1 MGMRMR
7 KGIKMEWNG
16 NEPAKIYL
24 SGDVISDADSEWEKL
39 WGMENGYITPVDV
52 IDELEKLPHGTDVEV
67 HINSN
72 GGDVQAGL
80 AIANLLAHY
89 QKGAVTTFVD
99 GWAASI
105 ASIIALAG
113 SKCVMPANTYLMIHY
128 PSCVV
133 AGNINDIKKGLEDL
147 EKITGGMVDE
157 YTRKSITTR
166 DKIVEMLEKETWL
179 TAEEAAGIFENV
191 EVAESTELKAVAK
204 IGNFKDVP
212 AGIKTMLAKD
222 NEAESKIEKSILN
235 SIIA

>member
-1 MGMRMR
+1 MGMK
-7 KGIKMEWNG
+7 KGIRMELNG
-16 NEPAKIYL
+16 AEPAKIYL
-24 SGDVISDADSEWEKL
+24 SGGVISDINGEWEKL
-39 WGMENGYITPVDV
+39 FGIENGYITPADV
-52 IDELEKLPHGTDVEV
+52 IDELEQIPNGTDIEV

-80 AIANLLAHY
+80 AIANLLEHY
-89 QKGAVTTFVD
+89 RKGKVVTFVD

-113 SKCVMPANTYLMIHY
+113 SRCVMPANTYLMIHY

-133 AGNINDIKKGLEDL
+133 AGNINDLRKGMEDL
-147 EKITGGMVDE
+147 EKITDGMIDE

-166 DKIVEMLEKETWL
+166 EKIVEMLEKETWL
-179 TAEEAAGIFENV
+179 TADECAGIFENV

-212 AGIKTMLAKD
+212 AGIKAMIEAD
-222 NEAESKIEKSILN
+222 GEAERKIEESILN
-235 SIIA
+235 SVIA

>member
-1 MGMRMR
+1 MKKGLK
-7 KGIKMEWNG
+7 KGIRMELNAG
-16 NEPAKIYL
+16 EPAKIYL
-24 SGDVISDADSEWEKL
+24 SGDVVSDTNGEWEKL
-39 WGMENGYITPVDV
+39 FGIENGYITPADV
-52 IDELEKLPHGTDVEV
+52 IGELEKLHHGTDIEV

-89 QKGAVTTFVD
+89 QKGKVTTFVD

-105 ASIIALAG
+105 ASIISLAG
-113 SKCVMPANTYLMIHY
+113 TKCVMPANTYLMIHY

-147 EKITGGMVDE
+147 EKITDGMVDE
-157 YTRKSITTR
+157 YTRKSIATR
-166 DKIVEMLEKETWL
+166 GQIVEMLERETWL

-222 NEAESKIEKSILN
+222 DEAESKIERAVLN

>member
-1 MGMRMR
+1 MR
-7 KGIKMEWNG
+7 KGIKKGIRMEWNG

-24 SGDVISDADSEWEKL
+24 SGDVISDANGEWEKL
-39 WGMENGYITPVDV
+39 FGIENGYITPVDV
-52 IDELEKLPHGTDVEV
+52 IDELEKLPDGTDIEV

-80 AIANLLAHY
+80 AIANLLEHY
-89 QKGAVTTFVD
+89 RKGEVTTFVD

-147 EKITGGMVDE
+147 EKITDGMVNE
-157 YTRKSITTR
+157 YERKSYLYR
-166 DKIVEMLEKETWL
+166 EKIVEMLENETWL
-179 TAEEAAGIFENV
+179 TAEESAMTFNNV
-191 EVAESTELKAVAK
+191 EVAESSELKAVAK
-204 IGNFKDVP
+204 IGNFRSVP
-212 AGIKTMLAKD
+212 AAIKTMLAKD
-222 NEAESKIEKSILN
+222 NEAESKIEKAVLD